1 MATEGVTHTTRHS
14 SARKEGSEKQMPCR
28 KPRLGR
34 QGCEWRTL
42 ALVPAGTNG
51 AARGHYYYTGNGY
64 PIKHTR
70 DRRRILCH
78 HRLIRLH

>member
-1 MATEGVTHTTRHS
+1 MAAVTHTTRRS
-14 SARKEGSEKQMPCR
+14 SARREGSKNKCPAENR
-28 KPRLGR
+28 DWVGR
-34 QGCEWRTL
+34 GFEGRTL
-42 ALVPAGTNG
+42 PLIPAGTNG

-70 DRRRILCH
+70 DRRRILCR